1 MNNEWVKDVWQL
13 LWRKHKHFVLCD
25 LIFRIKSIQCFP
37 FNIGKAHFSV
47 WNVLQERRW
56 QFVRWRVSCPAP
68 APWVVPRCYQSP
80 AAPGLGGGGGNEPI
94 LSGCGHCCSVLMEA
108 EWGQWL
114 EFILSCFMSRWLINI
129 GFSWYLEI
137 FRDIA
142 VVSSSLWRRGQ
153 HQ

>member
-1 MNNEWVKDVWQL
+1 MNEWKMFGNFYEGNTNILFCVIWYSESNQSNV
-13 LWRKHKHFVLCD
+13 FP
-25 LIFRIKSIQCFP
+25 SI
-37 FNIGKAHFSV
+37 
-47 WNVLQERRW
+47 LERHTLACEMCCR
-56 QFVRWRVSCPAP
+56 SAGGSLSDDGYAAP
-68 APWVVPRCYQSP
+68 PLPRCYQSP